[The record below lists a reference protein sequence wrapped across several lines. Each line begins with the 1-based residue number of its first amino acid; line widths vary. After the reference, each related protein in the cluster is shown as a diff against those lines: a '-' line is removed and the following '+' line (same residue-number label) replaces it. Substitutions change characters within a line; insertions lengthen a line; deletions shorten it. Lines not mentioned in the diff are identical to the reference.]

1 MNDSCHVCG
10 KPLSVWNGSRCLG
23 YSLCG
28 ACLDEANHLAAG
40 GASTPPRADL
50 EAAIRKLQSAPE
62 ADVGALRLKCHYCGR
77 LLEVPP
83 GHRRDKIECS
93 ACGVKNMLPASV
105 RKSLRSHQRS
115 EVAGA
120 AIHSTQPTPAPVVSG
135 GGPAV
140 SAQGVRF
147 SCPVCRRDVILWHH
161 SLGDIVDCPF
171 CAAPVSIPS
180 DAAVLQ
186 HELSPEALPA
196 ASEQGSP
203 TASVSLSSRAHP
215 SCGNHVVRNWQALVG
230 MILGVLSYF
239 LFFIG
244 LLPILALA
252 FSGFGL
258 ARAMRPGGHGK
269 IQSWIGLVSGA
280 IGLVMYLVR
289 YGHV

>member
-93 ACGVKNMLPASV
+93 NCGVKNMLPASV
-105 RKSLRSHQRS
+105 RKSLRSHRRS
-115 EVAGA
+115 EAAGA
-120 AIHSTQPTPAPVVSG
+120 AVQSTQRSPTPVVSG
-135 GGPAV
+135 TGAAV

-147 SCPVCRRDVILWHH
+147 LCPVCRRDVIVWHH
-161 SLGDIVDCPF
+161 SLGDIADCPL
-171 CAAPVSIPS
+171 CAAPVSIPN
-180 DAAVLQ
+180 DAVVLQ
-186 HELSPEALPA
+186 HELRSEAQPTVA
-196 ASEQGSP
+196 QSGSP
-203 TASVSLSSRAHP
+203 LDSVSSSSRAHP
-215 SCGNHVVRNWQALVG
+215 SCGSDVVRNWQALVG
-230 MILGVLSYF
+230 MILGLLSYA

-252 FSGFGL
+252 FSGVGL
-258 ARAMRPGGHGK
+258 ARAMRTGGRGK

-289 YGHV
+289 YGHL